1 MSQLNKKKSNLLFPF
16 GSQIYHI
23 YLELSKMDFE
33 LLPEISDL
41 LGAQKE
47 RRQKLIGG
55 VDPRKLSDN
64 FRNSSN
70 NLSSSSEEEYE

>member
-1 MSQLNKKKSNLLFPF
+1 
-16 GSQIYHI
+16 
-23 YLELSKMDFE
+23 MDFE

>member
-1 MSQLNKKKSNLLFPF
+1 MSRLGNKKSNLLFPF

-23 YLELSKMDFE
+23 YSEVSKMDVE
-33 LLPEISDL
+33 LCAEIIQL

-64 FRNSSN
+64 FRNSTN
-70 NLSSSSEEEYE
+70 NISSSSE